1 MSLNYKLSLDVI
13 SEGYDR
19 DSEWFQPRIAIAPNG
34 KVILTMMRTQLWGSD
49 IFTALSQL
57 VSTDFGKTWSEPEC
71 LNQLGRKVLPDGYE
85 ECPTDLTLAYQHA
98 SDTFIMIGGT
108 VCYHPGKEGGIDMSR
123 PRDISY
129 SYFDKLTQSWTG
141 YKILELPDKESFY
154 WAIGGCAQR
163 IELTSGDLLV
173 PVYVMSKKDVDNNFW
188 KGCFRSLIL
197 RCRFDGKILKCI
209 EQGNELTVPEPRGM
223 CEPSLTKFGDYYYLT
238 IRNDIRAYVARSKDG
253 LHFDTPIPWQFD
265 DGTELGS
272 YNTQQHWITHS
283 EALFLTYTRRG
294 ANNEHVIRHR
304 APLFMA
310 EVDTKN
316 MCVIRKTERII
327 IPDNGAQL
335 GNFGCL
341 DASENESWLVVAE
354 GMHGDAEEPMNL
366 SLSEKRGA
374 NNRVYLARIKW
385 EHSNT

>member
-71 LNQLGRKVLPDGYE
+71 LNHLGRKVLPDGYE
-85 ECPTDLTLAYQHA
+85 ECPTDLTPAYHHA

-108 VCYHPGKEGGIDMSR
+108 VCYHPGKDGGIDASR
-123 PRDISY
+123 SRDISY
-129 SYFDKLTQSWTG
+129 SYFDKLTQSWTE
-141 YKILELPDKESFY
+141 YKILKLPDKESFY

-163 IELTSGDLLV
+163 IELNSGDLLV
-173 PVYVMSKKDVDNNFW
+173 PVYVMSKNDVDNNPW

-197 RCRFDGKILKCI
+197 RCRFDGETLRYI
-209 EQGNELTVPEPRGM
+209 EPGNELTVPEPRGM
-223 CEPSLTKFGDYYYLT
+223 YEPSLTKFGDYYYLT

-253 LHFDTPIPWQFD
+253 IHFDKPIPWKFD
-265 DGTELGS
+265 DGIELGS

-283 EALFLTYTRRG
+283 KALFLTYTRRG
-294 ANNEHVIRHR
+294 ACNDHVIRHR

-310 EVDTKN
+310 EVDTTN

-385 EHSNT
+385 EYPNK